1 MFRASHP
8 SPRHRASRQAGFT
21 LVELL
26 TVMVIIIILLSIT
39 ISVQRGITAKQNNT
53 KAKGEIQAIGVALNA
68 FKAQYGDYPPA
79 VAGSSDSED
88 NLILA
93 LTGRARWEHATDAKT
108 GATVATFPGAKS
120 VTMSNS
126 ASTTQTIPYKPFLDV
141 AQFTIGTDTNH
152 SNPVLLDPWG
162 NAYLY
167 RYKTVNDAIQPDPT
181 LRTWK
186 AIGYLLVSR
195 GADQAPSSDSQVFPE
210 SMETSGVI
218 PNDYFDNNSNPG
230 NADNIA
236 SWIND

>member
-8 SPRHRASRQAGFT
+8 SRRSRQAAFT

-53 KAKGEIQAIGVALNA
+53 KAKAEIQAIGVALDR

-79 VAGSSDSED
+79 VVGSTDSED

-108 GATVATFPGAKS
+108 GVTAATFPGA
-120 VTMSNS
+120 NS
-126 ASTTQTIPYKPFLDV
+126 ISMPTSTSTTQTIPYKPFLDV
-141 AQFTIGTDTNH
+141 AQFTIGTDSTH
-152 SNPVLLDPWG
+152 TNPVLIDPWG

-167 RYKTVNDAIQPDPT
+167 RYKTLTDAIQPNPAN
-181 LRTWK
+181 RTWK
-186 AIGYLLVSR
+186 AIGYALVSR
-195 GADQAPSSDSQVFPE
+195 GADQAPGTDSQIFPE
-210 SMETSGVI
+210 GMETSGVV
-218 PNDYFDNNSNPG
+218 PNDYFDTGSNPG
-230 NADNIA
+230 NADNIVN
-236 SWIND
+236 WVQD